1 MDRVIDLNPESKEIW
16 IIGQEID
23 TQTQDPTA
31 LVACYKFGENNPISF
46 FRDIKKNSYFLDVM
60 KNHFHMECV
69 LMNDRTRL
77 IILLNY
83 ENVFV
88 VDLQASTS

>member
-23 TQTQDPTA
+23 AQTQDPTA
-31 LVACYKFGENNPISF
+31 MVACYKFGENNPISF
-46 FRDIKKNSYFLDVM
+46 FRDIKKNSYCLDVM